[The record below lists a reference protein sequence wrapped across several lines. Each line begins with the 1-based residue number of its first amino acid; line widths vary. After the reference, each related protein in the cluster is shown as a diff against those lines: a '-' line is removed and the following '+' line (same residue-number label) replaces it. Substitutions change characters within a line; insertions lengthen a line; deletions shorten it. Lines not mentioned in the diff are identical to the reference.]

1 MYFYIYDSC
10 LTEKKQAKVVSKI
23 ETRLASLDI
32 AGKKYSLTILRS
44 VKEIIERILQKEA
57 PTIVIFGK
65 DKTFCEA
72 SLSMAGTEAVLGFI
86 PIESNSTIADL
97 LGIPINEYAGD
108 VISSRL
114 IQKISLGKI
123 NNENF
128 FSSLEFEANKFTLT
142 VDNQYRIIPK
152 RIKTIKV
159 INLDFLQFQKKS
171 EIDSIKKASNPRDD
185 YLEVLMGRSEKK
197 WWIFGQKEK
206 KDSLFY
212 VQKLKIK
219 PKKSGQEV
227 SIKADQDRII
237 KIKESSVIEL
247 DKKRINLIVGKD
259 RLI

>member
-10 LTEKKQAKVVSKI
+10 LTEKKQSKIVSKV

-44 VKEIIERILQKEA
+44 VREIIERILQKEDS
-57 PTIVIFGK
+57 TIVIFGK
-65 DKTFCEA
+65 DKTFYEA
-72 SLSMAGTEAVLGFI
+72 SLSVAGTESVLGFI
-86 PIESNSTIADL
+86 PVESNSTVADL

-108 VISSRL
+108 IISSRL

-128 FSSLEFEANKFTLT
+128 FSSLEFDANKFILMA
-142 VDNQYRIIPK
+142 DNRYKIIPK
-152 RIKTIKV
+152 KIKTIKI
-159 INLDFLQFQKKS
+159 INLDFIQFQKKQ
-171 EIDSIKKASNPRDD
+171 ETDSVKTASTPRDD
-185 YLEVLMGRSEKK
+185 YLEVLMGTPEKK
-197 WWIFGQKEK
+197 WWAFKQKEK

-227 SIKADQDRII
+227 SIRADQDRII
-237 KIKESSVIEL
+237 KIKESSIIEL
-247 DKKRINLIVGKD
+247 DKRRINLIVGKD